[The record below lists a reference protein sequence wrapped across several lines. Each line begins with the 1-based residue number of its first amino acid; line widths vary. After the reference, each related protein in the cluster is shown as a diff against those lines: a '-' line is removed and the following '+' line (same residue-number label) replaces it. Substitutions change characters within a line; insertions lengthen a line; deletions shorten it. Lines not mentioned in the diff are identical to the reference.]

1 MFKLAKKD
9 EKIIPKVGSLG
20 RRPIKAWHMGK
31 YLRLGKIFFGPT
43 YQIVKSLEDQ
53 RTIFEHGI
61 NELEFADINKVRI
74 ILKKVYFTKKKK
86 KFVLPIM
93 LPRNEIKL
101 WPMILRVK
109 TFPQSFSET

>member
-1 MFKLAKKD
+1 MMFKLAKKD

-61 NELEFADINKVRI
+61 NELEFADINKVRMKNLFI

-86 KFVLPIM
+86 KSSYCL
-93 LPRNEIKL
+93 
-101 WPMILRVK
+101 
-109 TFPQSFSET
+109 